1 MSGKSLYV
9 ESVVGRSLSPML
21 ANDGSE
27 ADMDNSEYL
36 MQIKFD
42 GSRCVV
48 FWDRSGNLLLQ
59 NRRHLD
65 KTAYF
70 PELSHSAFN
79 EALDSSV
86 NDVIL
91 DGEVMHENGFTALLS
106 REHLGSP
113 LARKLASKRS
123 PLHFVAFD
131 VIQLNGENK
140 ENVPFEQRHQIL
152 SGILRHTDLVSHA
165 FCFENKKIFYD
176 EIIKENEGV
185 MLKRKNGLYVQ
196 RRSSDWLKIKKW
208 SETEAEIE
216 YWNENHHEA
225 WGSVKTNL
233 GNVGLLKMENR
244 DFYFKHKP
252 KKLMVRYHTKQKS
265 GKLRFPIFVRFLE

>member
-1 MSGKSLYV
+1 MNGENIFAVSA
-9 ESVVGRSLSPML
+9 VGRSRINPML
-21 ANDGSE
+21 ANDGCE
-27 ADMDNSEYL
+27 ADMDNDEYL

-79 EALDSSV
+79 EALDSRV

-91 DGEVMHENGFTALLS
+91 DGEIMHENGFTSLLS
-106 REHLGSP
+106 REQLATP

-131 VIQLNGENK
+131 VIQINGENK
-140 ENVPFEQRHQIL
+140 ENVPFDQRHQIL
-152 SGILRHTDLVSHA
+152 SGILKHTDLVSHA
-165 FCFENKKIFYD
+165 LCFENKKIFYD

-208 SETEAEIE
+208 SETEADIE
-216 YWNENHHEA
+216 CWNENHEA

-244 DFYFKHKP
+244 DYYFKNKP
-252 KKLMVRYHTKQKS
+252 KKLMVRYHEIMKS
-265 GKLRFPIFVRFLE
+265 GKARFPIFVRFLE